1 MSTFTITLVRDI
13 IIKKIFEMQEE
24 SHYIDLAK
32 LDLESI
38 KNELLSDDLI
48 SLELKYTIESNYD
61 AYMRTLSSEGLFYIF
76 EKGTIFVNKRIMRH
90 LGFGYNS
97 ETTL

>member
-1 MSTFTITLVRDI
+1 MRDI
-13 IIKKIFEMQEE
+13 IIRKIYDLHEE
-24 SHYIDLAK
+24 SHYLDMAK
-32 LDLESI
+32 LDLEYI

-97 ETTL
+97 ESTL